1 MVSVI
6 IAAFNEAPTVGRCVA
21 DVVGHPQV
29 SEIIVVDDG
38 SSDDTA
44 EQARKAGARVITLK
58 ENRGKA
64 LALDAGVAATRGD
77 VLVFLDADVTG
88 LTHEVLSRIIRPV
101 IEGRCEMFVGVRA
114 RKTLWLNRLLR
125 VFPIIGGE
133 RAVTRAL
140 WQRVPERHKRGFR
153 IEIALNHTA
162 KYYGG
167 GMGFDLIE
175 GVVHRTKEAKFGW
188 WRGLWRRL
196 RMAWEVTA
204 VTWSLY
210 VIGGLVGLLGIGRH
224 NRVRDTG
231 S

>member
-6 IAAFNEAPTVGRCVA
+6 IAAFNEAPTVGLCVA

-44 EQARKAGARVITLK
+44 EQARKAGARVITLP

-64 LALDAGVAATRGD
+64 LALDAGVAAARED
-77 VLVFLDADVTG
+77 VLLFLDADVTG
-88 LTHEVLSRIIRPV
+88 LTQEVLSRIMRPV
-101 IEGRCEMFVGVRA
+101 IEGRYEMFVGVRA

-133 RAVTRAL
+133 RALTRGL

-162 KYYGG
+162 KLCGG

-175 GVVHRTKEAKFGW
+175 GVVHRTKENKFGW

-196 RMAWEVTA
+196 RMIGEVTA

-210 VIGGLVGLLGIGRH
+210 VIGGLVGLLGIGRQD
-224 NRVRDTG
+224 RVRDTG
-231 S
+231 G

>member
-6 IAAFNEAPTVGRCVA
+6 IAAFNESPTVGACVA
-21 DVVGHPQV
+21 DVVGHAQV

-44 EQARKAGARVITLK
+44 EQARRAGARVITLP

-64 LALDAGVAATRGD
+64 LALDAGVAVARED
-77 VLVFLDADVTG
+77 VLLFIDADVTG
-88 LTHEVLSRIIRPV
+88 LTHEVLSRIMRPV
-101 IEGRCEMFVGVRA
+101 IEGRYEMFVGVRA

-133 RAVTRAL
+133 RALTRAL
-140 WQRVPERHKRGFR
+140 WQRVPQRHKRGFR

-162 KYYGG
+162 KHCGG
-167 GMGFDLIE
+167 GMGFELIE
-175 GVVHRTKEAKFGW
+175 GVVHRTKERKFGW
-188 WRGLWRRL
+188 WRGFWRRL
-196 RMAWEVTA
+196 RMIGEVTA

-210 VIGGLVGLLGIGRH
+210 VIGGLASLLGIGRH
-224 NRVRDTG
+224 DRVRDAG
-231 S
+231 G